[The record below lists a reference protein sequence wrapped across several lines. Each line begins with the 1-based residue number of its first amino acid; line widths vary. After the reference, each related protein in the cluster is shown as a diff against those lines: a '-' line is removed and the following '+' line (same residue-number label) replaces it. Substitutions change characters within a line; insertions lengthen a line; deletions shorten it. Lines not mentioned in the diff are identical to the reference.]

1 MATRD
6 MSSLSHLSL
15 FVFITSPFLRD
26 GGIALESMTLSF
38 FLVILLRDIYKKF
51 SGSIRPSTFTQV
63 FAEIKG
69 GRG

>member
-6 MSSLSHLSL
+6 MSPLSHSL
-15 FVFITSPFLRD
+15 CLFSFLPPFLRD
-26 GGIALESMTLSF
+26 GGIALKSMTLSF